1 MRNWSCVGA
10 SNLHQSQKTLEIV
23 KSMQVFSVLH
33 WVRKLFRVGPRAAS
47 WAQVAPN
54 ELDQVSANWLC
65 WAEAGQ
71 LGPKQSGQGPAG
83 PGAARGIA
91 VGLLSSPKERGAA
104 APAADH
110 PPRVAKISCVLQFFL
125 LLPIFYHFSDL
136 VAQDGSTWG
145 NIGPKIGQHSLKMG
159 QHSPKLGPT

>member
-10 SNLHQSQKTLEIV
+10 SNLHQSQKTLKIV

-54 ELDQVSANWLC
+54 ELDQVGANWLC

-125 LLPIFYHFSDL
+125 LLPFFTIFR
-136 VAQDGSTWG
+136 
-145 NIGPKIGQHSLKMG
+145 I
-159 QHSPKLGPT
+159 

>member
-54 ELDQVSANWLC
+54 ELDQVGANWLC

-110 PPRVAKISCVLQFFL
+110 PPPVSPKYPAFYSFFCCSHF
-125 LLPIFYHFSDL
+125 LPFF
-136 VAQDGSTWG
+136 GSSGSRWV
-145 NIGPKIGQHSLKMG
+145 NMG
-159 QHSPKLGPT
+159 QHRPQDRPT